1 MRDGLGLRLTGLA
14 KFEVGLSAAV
24 LNPSGASILDLK
36 QKTEPSNEKAGG

>member
-24 LNPSGASILDLK
+24 PNTSGASILDLK
-36 QKTEPSNEKAGG
+36 QKIEPTHEKAVG